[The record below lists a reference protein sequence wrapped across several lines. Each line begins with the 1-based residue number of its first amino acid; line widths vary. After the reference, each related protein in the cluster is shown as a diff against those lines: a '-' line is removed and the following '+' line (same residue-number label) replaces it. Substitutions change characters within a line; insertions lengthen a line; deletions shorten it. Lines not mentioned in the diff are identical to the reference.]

1 MEQPVPRS
9 RGRPRKRRK
18 EDEQDGKSVPDAKRQ
33 AVERKPIA
41 LVGRYVLKKF
51 PRNGVFLGKVVYYEC
66 GLYRVIYEDGD
77 FEDLESGEIRP
88 ILVSDAV
95 DFDVGMSKRR
105 TKLEK
110 LVLQN
115 RAKAADVAD
124 TGSPKSVKDESAVD
138 LTGPCEMD
146 GGLSVENDK
155 DVEEDD
161 GADDDLSSVS
171 VSDAEMVPL
180 PPPLLLPPSSGT
192 IGVPELSVSHLFS
205 VYGFLRSFSTRLF
218 LHPFTLDDFVGSLNC
233 KFSNNLFD
241 AIHISLMRVLRRHL
255 ETLSP
260 EGSEL
265 ASQCLRYLL
274 VYAYFLIC
282 KIFVLLVY
290 PCRIICTV
298 KFFMFYAIIILC
310 AVSCLF

>member
-1 MEQPVPRS
+1 MEQPVARS

-18 EDEQDGKSVPDAKRQ
+18 EDEKDGKSVPDAKRQ
-33 AVERKPIA
+33 ALERKPVA

-77 FEDLESGEIRP
+77 FEDLESAEIRP
-88 ILVSDAV
+88 ILISDAV
-95 DFDVGMSKRR
+95 DFDVGLIKRR

-124 TGSPKSVKDESAVD
+124 MASPKSVKEESAVD
-138 LTGPCEMD
+138 VTGPSELD
-146 GGLSVENDK
+146 GGLSVENDN
-155 DVEEDD
+155 DEDD

-171 VSDAEMVPL
+171 VSDVETAPL

-218 LHPFTLDDFVGSLNC
+218 LHPFTLDDFVGSLKC
-233 KFSNNLFD
+233 QFSNTLFD
-241 AIHISLMRVLRRHL
+241 AIHFSLMRVLRRHL

-265 ASQCLRYLL
+265 ASQCLRYL
-274 VYAYFLIC
+274 FM
-282 KIFVLLVY
+282 
-290 PCRIICTV
+290 PTV
-298 KFFMFYAIIILC
+298 
-310 AVSCLF
+310 